1 MYMAR
6 CCLQCNNVSY
16 AKNQSQRAGCYLQ
29 CSTAVIFFAK
39 ANKNKNKKNK
49 KKTALRVLSGK
60 TECGCVL
67 PRSKEGQGREYT
79 EKDSEYVP
87 TIPTPS
93 PSTQPR
99 KRRTRGSVKLRAS
112 SVPLNI
118 PRKQKKQ
125 ILPIIDEESN
135 ETFNGNL
142 EKELADVNSKNLPE
156 MSDGFNGMLP
166 KGILSRF
173 VWQKFTVAIY
183 CKNSKISVL
192 FVFFVCTVRIKWKSS
207 EINLLLYK
215 IKQQQ
220 TSGES

>member
-1 MYMAR
+1 MR
-6 CCLQCNNVSY
+6 GWS
-16 AKNQSQRAGCYLQ
+16 S
-29 CSTAVIFFAK
+29 
-39 ANKNKNKKNK
+39 
-49 KKTALRVLSGK
+49 K

-67 PRSKEGQGREYT
+67 FRPKEGQGREYT

-173 VWQKFTVAIY
+173 VWQKILQLQFTVKTA
-183 CKNSKISVL
+183 KFPFFSL
-192 FVFFVCTVRIKWKSS
+192 FLVCLCIVRKKWKSS